1 MMIGITG
8 TPGTGKSSI
17 AEELRKRGYNVV
29 ALTSTIEPY
38 IIEKDRER
46 DTLVIDEE
54 RWAREFP
61 NLEGYVEGHLA
72 HLLTCDRIVILRCRP
87 DVLASRLRNRGYSE
101 EKVLENVEAEA
112 CDVILIETLEAY
124 HDSQVLEIDTTNQD
138 IPMCAG
144 VIEKFSQGEIAP
156 SFGSTDWSDF
166 LGVSV

>member
-17 AEELRKRGYNVV
+17 AQELQKRGHTVV

-38 IIEKDRER
+38 ILEKDWVR

-54 RWAREFP
+54 RWAQEFP
-61 NLEGYVEGHLA
+61 NIEGFVEGHLA

-101 EKVLENVEAEA
+101 EKVHENIEAEA
-112 CDVILIETLEAY
+112 CDVILIETLESY
-124 HDSQVLEIDTTNQD
+124 HDSFVLEIDTTNQD
-138 IPMCAG
+138 IPGCAG
-144 VIEKFSQGEIAP
+144 LIEQFSRGEIPP
-156 SFGSTDWSDF
+156 SSGSTDWSDY
-166 LGVSV
+166 LGVSI